1 MVDMVFFVLF
11 FAAFMS
17 IPYAWALWPGQLR
30 KAELP
35 MWRRRCV
42 IAGLLAVTLQGA
54 TFIAFFT
61 PLFRDDARVM
71 RWTTR
76 EFFVF
81 LIAVPCLLAG
91 KGRLRWVL
99 PSASV
104 LLMIGSFAVSLSP

>member
-1 MVDMVFFVLF
+1 MVDLVFFVLL

-17 IPYAWALWPGQLR
+17 IPYAWVLWPAELR

-42 IAGLLAVTLQGA
+42 IAGLLAVTIQGA
-54 TFIAFFT
+54 ILIAFFT
-61 PLFRDDARVM
+61 PLLQGDARVM
-71 RWTTR
+71 RWTIR

-81 LIAVPCLLAG
+81 LIAVPCLLTG

-99 PSASV
+99 PSASL
-104 LLMIGSFAVSLSP
+104 LLMIGSFGVSLSP